1 MSSAFN
7 IPADIDAI
15 VSSVP
20 RNGRSSYDITYLRDL
35 VAAGMRSAPA
45 VDAVPGEPVAQL
57 LDWVDSIC
65 SLVFHRKLGGVF
77 GGIDFHRV
85 KAAAERARAALA
97 ASVASR
103 AGTEPV
109 GGPAPGYEEK
119 RPTIQRSKCALFGG
133 SCNCDPDTVY
143 CPVHNGRAII
153 APAAAAEPREPPQ
166 ELAEPVTVAV
176 ERMVES
182 VNGVSWWVVLRR
194 GPHRQDDGKYGADF
208 KNRAEWHAAGL
219 RWILGQG
226 DKPNIRD
233 FMDAEGSAGEA
244 QS

>member
-1 MSSAFN
+1 
-7 IPADIDAI
+7 
-15 VSSVP
+15 
-20 RNGRSSYDITYLRDL
+20 
-35 VAAGMRSAPA
+35 
-45 VDAVPGEPVAQL
+45 VD
-57 LDWVDSIC
+57 
-65 SLVFHRKLGGVF
+65 R
-77 GGIDFHRV
+77 
-85 KAAAERARAALA
+85 
-97 ASVASR
+97 
-103 AGTEPV
+103 
-109 GGPAPGYEEK
+109 
-119 RPTIQRSKCALFGG
+119 
-133 SCNCDPDTVY
+133 NCDPDTVY